1 MVHIMQAPRLAQPML
16 SPCNPTRCAASP
28 RSLSSTPPSP
38 PRQVNVNLLRSEEE
52 YKPPAQP
59 KVGCLCD
66 CC

>member
-1 MVHIMQAPRLAQPML
+1 MRAPCLDQPML
-16 SPCNPTRCAASP
+16 ANSTRCTASP
-28 RSLSSTPPSP
+28 PGLSAAPPSP

-59 KVGCLCD
+59 KVRCLCE